1 MDTSQIKSDHRHS
14 RKYKEEQEK
23 QVWNILTMPT
33 SQIPL
38 ARVLIPA
45 YGIAMI
51 NSDYHFQVD
60 I

>member
-23 QVWNILTMPT
+23 QVRNILAMPT
-33 SQIPL
+33 SQVPL
-38 ARVLIPA
+38 TQVLLPA
-45 YGIAMI
+45 YGIPMI